1 MTIASEKNSAD
12 NIPDPA
18 ELSCA
23 CCPPRRGFLSRLAA
37 LGAAA
42 VLPGELMAQGANKAP
57 AAARGT
63 PYRIDVHHHLMYPGY
78 LEDAGDRRAGS
89 TFKWSPAMSIEDM
102 DKSGIAVSIM
112 SLIQPSA
119 SMADVEKGRRV
130 ARLANEFG
138 AQLARDHKGRFGNF
152 ATLPLLDTEG
162 ALKEIGYALDTLR
175 ADGIGLMTSYQD
187 KYLGDAAFA
196 PIWEELNRRKAVIYT
211 HPLSPECCRN
221 VKTGVPPAVVEYATD
236 TTRTIASLVF
246 SGTAARY
253 PDIRW
258 IFSHSGGTM
267 PFLLSRFTRQ
277 EIDLKEK
284 AAERMPKGLM
294 YELKKFYYDTAQG
307 NHSGALAAL
316 MKIVTPSQVLFGTDF
331 PFRDGAEEIGGLTAF
346 RFKPKDLRAIER
358 GNALKLIP
366 TLKA

>member
-1 MTIASEKNSAD
+1 MTIASQKNSAD
-12 NIPDPA
+12 HIDNPA
-18 ELSCA
+18 TLSCP
-23 CCPPRRGFLSRLAA
+23 CCPPRRGFLGKLAA

-42 VLPGELMAQGANKAP
+42 VLPGELIAQGAKKAP
-57 AAARGT
+57 PAARGK

-78 LEDAGDRRAGS
+78 LEDAGGRRAGS
-89 TFKWSPAMSIEDM
+89 TFKWSPEMSIEDM

-119 SMADVEKGRRV
+119 STTEVEKGRKI
-130 ARLANEFG
+130 ARLANELG
-138 AQLARDHKGRFGNF
+138 AQLARDHKGRFGSF
-152 ATLPLLDTEG
+152 ATIPLLDTDG
-162 ALKEIGYALDTLR
+162 ALKEIAYALDTLK

-196 PIWEELNRRKAVIYT
+196 PIWEELNRKKAVIYT

-253 PDIRW
+253 PGIRW

-267 PFLLSRFTRQ
+267 PFLLSRFVRQ
-277 EIDLKEK
+277 EIDMKES

-294 YELKKFYYDTAQG
+294 HELKKFYYDTAQG

-331 PFRDGAEEIGGLTAF
+331 PFRDGAEEIGGLAAF

-358 GNALKLIP
+358 DNALKL
-366 TLKA
+366 LRSVKA